1 MFRFSKKMMYAIE
14 AVTDIAK
21 NESKK
26 PIQSR
31 DLAKRYDIPARYLEQ
46 VMQRLVHAKILTGVR
61 GPKGGYRLSR
71 SADQVTVADIVA
83 VIRQLDKSGES
94 ALSAVVGDA
103 GTSVILPKLQTLD
116 EYLMEELKSITLER
130 LCESETA
137 PAKVKLLA

>member
-31 DLAKRYDIPARYLEQ
+31 DLAKRYGIPARYLEQ

-116 EYLMEELKSITLER
+116 DYLMEELKSITLER

-137 PAKVKLLA
+137 PAKEKLLA

>member
-21 NESKK
+21 NDSEK

-61 GPKGGYRLSR
+61 GQKGGYRLSR
-71 SADQVTVADIVA
+71 SADQLTVADIVA

-116 EYLMEELKSITLER
+116 DYLMEELKSITLEQ
-130 LCESETA
+130 LCGSETA
-137 PAKVKLLA
+137 SFSPNLSN